1 MSRDKD
7 FPSQRPVKTDWSD
20 PELQALLKKTE
31 QWQIDQRRNFAAE
44 EVQILLRWDAG
55 MPIAARLVDVHDE
68 FFVLQTPFPLPVGE
82 HVRVDRRI
90 GDQAGV
96 LWGEVIQG
104 RAGMRVEDRGRGG
117 HFFWLRRGT
126 ASK

>member
-31 QWQIDQRRNFAAE
+31 QWQIDQRRGFAAE

-55 MPIAARLVDVHDE
+55 S
-68 FFVLQTPFPLPVGE
+68 
-82 HVRVDRRI
+82 
-90 GDQAGV
+90 
-96 LWGEVIQG
+96 
-104 RAGMRVEDRGRGG
+104 
-117 HFFWLRRGT
+117 LRE
-126 ASK
+126 SLCY